1 MRVLGISDGMTG
13 GAALIEDGKI
23 ISAIHE
29 ERLIRA
35 KMATGFP
42 RESICNDLSRTI
54 TAEQS
59 TRVRFFIGLRSGL
72 WRRPYRHR
80 AIEKT

>member
-1 MRVLGISDGMTG
+1 MKVLGISDGMTG

-42 RESICNDLSRTI
+42 RESICKVLEDTH
-54 TAEQS
+54 TQPAEIEAIAVA
-59 TRVRFFIGLRSGL
+59 TVNEFF
-72 WRRPYRHR
+72 
-80 AIEKT
+80 EV